1 MCRSPCSDRAFYT
14 ALVALGYLT
23 QIGSRF
29 AQDYQRDRQERMA
42 PHLVSF
48 VPQIDLE
55 TRPWFNEG
63 LESRWYFVPGV
74 IGNLMM
80 MMVMTLTA
88 FAIVREREIGTL
100 EQLMVT
106 PVRRWEFIVGKTVPF
121 FLIELFDGALI
132 SLRHH
137 VKSML
142 G

>member
-14 ALVALGYLT
+14 ALVALGYLN

-88 FAIVREREIGTL
+88 FAIVRERETGTL

-106 PVRRWEFIVGKTVPF
+106 PVRRWEFNAWLSFASGPSRRHRPLRSRDQRITY
-121 FLIELFDGALI
+121 D
-132 SLRHH
+132 SLT
-137 VKSML
+137 
-142 G
+142 